1 MTTAYVLIIISWL
14 SGPGGYVV
22 ATQAFTTQ
30 GRCEEAARVVLEG
43 SKSWTGVAKVSATCV
58 PQ

>member
-14 SGPGGYVV
+14 AGPSGYVFT
-22 ATQAFTTQ
+22 TQAFTTQ
-30 GRCEEAARVVLEG
+30 ARCEEAARVVLEG
-43 SKSWTGVAKVSATCV
+43 GKSWAGLKVTATCV